1 MLGVK
6 TVISAIDGRL
16 GLLES
21 EDADEFECTV
31 EALGQIGM
39 SK

>member
-6 TVISAIDGRL
+6 TVISVIDGR
-16 GLLES
+16 LLES